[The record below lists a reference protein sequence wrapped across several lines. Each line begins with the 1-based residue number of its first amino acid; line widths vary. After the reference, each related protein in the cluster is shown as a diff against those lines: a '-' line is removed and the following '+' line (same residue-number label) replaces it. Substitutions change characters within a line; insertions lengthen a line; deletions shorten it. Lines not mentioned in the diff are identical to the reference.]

1 MFHNQFMIITSKADR
16 KLDFIVFLAI
26 FTCMWYL
33 CHLDIVSKYKGITQV
48 PEYFTICDTID
59 QNILSYT
66 LEQIEFNCA
75 DIYGQTPSIFS
86 IHISI
91 DYKIYR

>member
-1 MFHNQFMIITSKADR
+1 M
-16 KLDFIVFLAI
+16 
-26 FTCMWYL
+26 
-33 CHLDIVSKYKGITQV
+33 

-59 QNILSYT
+59 QNIVSYT
-66 LEQIEFNCA
+66 HEQIEFNCA